1 MKTTKTI
8 FFAITVVLLSLLTTS
23 CIPTTPGG
31 NPTPGNQFDINIS
44 DENTTSTGTTPGGD
58 IISKKILVDD
68 DSIEFSLKRSSA
80 IMCGNCMET
89 VKIVFKN
96 TTTNYESL
104 VLNNTDST
112 YNITTVAAG
121 VTIPNGLDSTYHWV
135 ILNSNVYTRNA
146 STIVLTPKFSDL
158 SNYGTDDRYLIFRKL
173 KGANY
178 QYYWIKLKY
187 PNYYFLHV
195 LNGKYQLNSITTG
208 L

>member
-44 DENTTSTGTTPGGD
+44 DENITSTGTTPGGD

-89 VKIVFKN
+89 FKIVFKN

-112 YNITTVAAG
+112 YNITIVACLL
-121 VTIPNGLDSTYHWV
+121 TIPIPHMVPFIFTNNQYMC
-135 ILNSNVYTRNA
+135 A
-146 STIVLTPKFSDL
+146 SM
-158 SNYGTDDRYLIFRKL
+158 
-173 KGANY
+173 
-178 QYYWIKLKY
+178 
-187 PNYYFLHV
+187 
-195 LNGKYQLNSITTG
+195 SIPEQPMQVRSQKW
-208 L
+208 LV